1 MASRRSLMS
10 KQSEQNYAVRSNF
23 ELSELD
29 FDYRQDGTRFR
40 LFPQSPLLDDY
51 QQPETVWVSVTP
63 SEMMPGP
70 SDDKMILVDAK
81 NKAPYDDDTQPP
93 YNGDK
98 YATARAGFDG
108 HYDHLEVGT
117 PQFEAAHMY
126 GTMRWMLDKWQ
137 VYFDREIEWNFTAD
151 FKRLELIPWLDWDN
165 AHAGFGFI
173 EMGYSLDD
181 DGQKF
186 PFNLNFDVLA
196 HEFGHTMLNSVIG
209 VPNEN
214 EATTEFLSFHET
226 AGDIIA
232 IISLLHFDSVLN
244 QLLDDSS
251 GNLYTKNTLNRVGEE
266 SNVRQIRLASH
277 AKKMSDAPSLD
288 IPVADLSY
296 KQIHEISLPFTGA
309 LFDLLVEIFQHNLVD
324 DGLISSELDQQSRSL
339 TEDMHN
345 EDVIQVAFDQ
355 AYQANPEG
363 FKKAL
368 IDARDYMGVLL
379 SLSWDQLSWD
389 LSFPEIVVAL
399 IQADSDLSSGHY
411 RNEITQVFKWRE
423 IWFKDQ

>member
-1 MASRRSLMS
+1 MASRRSLLT
-10 KQSEQNYAVRSNF
+10 KQSEQNYAVGSNF

-29 FDYRQDGTRFR
+29 FDYREYGTRFR
-40 LFPQSPLLDDY
+40 LFPQSPILDAY

-70 SDDKMILVDAK
+70 ADNKMVVVDAK
-81 NKAPYDDDTQPP
+81 YKTPYGDNFKPPYD
-93 YNGDK
+93 GAK
-98 YATARAGFDG
+98 YAIASADAEG
-108 HYDHLEVGT
+108 HFDHLEAGT

-126 GTMRWMLDKWQ
+126 GTIRWILDKWQ
-137 VYFDREIEWNFTAD
+137 VYFGREIEWEFSSV

-173 EMGYSLDD
+173 EMGYSLDNE
-181 DGQKF
+181 GQKF

-209 VPNEN
+209 VPNED
-214 EATTEFLSFHET
+214 EASTEFFSFHET

-232 IISLLHFDSVLN
+232 IISLLHFDSVLDR
-244 QLLDDSS
+244 LLDDSN
-251 GNLYTKNTLNRVGEE
+251 GNLYTRNELNRVGEE
-266 SNVRQIRLASH
+266 SNNRQIRLASH

-288 IPVADLSY
+288 IPLDELSY
-296 KQIHEISLPFTGA
+296 KQIHQISLPFTGA

-324 DGLISSELDQQSRSL
+324 AGLISTELDQQSRSL
-339 TEDMHN
+339 TENMHN
-345 EDVIQVAFDQ
+345 EGVIQASFDQ
-355 AYQANPEG
+355 AYHANQEG

-379 SLSWDQLSWD
+379 SLSWEQLSWD
-389 LSFPEIVVAL
+389 LNFPEIVVAL
-399 IQADSDLSSGHY
+399 IQADNDLSSGHY

-423 IWFKDQ
+423 IWF